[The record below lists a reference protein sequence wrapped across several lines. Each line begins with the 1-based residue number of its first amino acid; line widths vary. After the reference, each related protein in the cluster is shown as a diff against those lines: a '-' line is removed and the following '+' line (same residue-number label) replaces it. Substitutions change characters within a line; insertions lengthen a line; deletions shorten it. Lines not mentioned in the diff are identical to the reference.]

1 MAHRAILRLME
12 AQFYIQKT
20 LRERLDELKL
30 KNSSFS
36 LRAFARLL
44 DISPASLSEFL
55 NGKRVLSD
63 KMIKKIAVKLSL
75 SPSEYSDLNNKINS
89 DKTTDIKSNLVVKD
103 KVQLQNDQYFLVA
116 DWHYYSILCLVETV
130 DFVKDYEWIAKRL
143 DTSATKIKEC
153 FERLLRLGYLEFDQ
167 LGNLHYKD
175 VELQTS
181 EDIPNTSLK
190 RRHKENF
197 EAATEQLYID
207 DVAKRDYSFMTL
219 SIDPNQ
225 LPEVKRK
232 IRKFQDELESFLDKG
247 SKKEVYE
254 FCFQVFPRTNK
265 ITKDINETSH

>member
-1 MAHRAILRLME
+1 ME
-12 AQFYIQKT
+12 AQQLIQKT

-44 DISPASLSEFL
+44 EISPASLSEFL
-55 NGKRVLSD
+55 NGKRVLSE
-63 KMIKKIAVKLSL
+63 KMIKKIALKLSL
-75 SPSEYSDLNNKINS
+75 SPSEYTELTNKINN
-89 DKTTDIKSNLVVKD
+89 DKNKTSNTEQSLNLKD

-116 DWHYYSILCLVETV
+116 DWHYYSILCLVETEN
-130 DFVKDYEWIAKRL
+130 FVKDYEWIAKRL
-143 DTSATKIKEC
+143 NTSASKVKEC
-153 FERLLRLGYLEFDQ
+153 FERLLRLGYLEFDK

-175 VELQTS
+175 VEIQTS

-207 DVAKRDYSFMTL
+207 DVTKRDYSFMTL

-225 LPEVKRK
+225 LPEVKRR
-232 IRKFQDELESFLDKG
+232 IRKFQDELESFLEKG

-265 ITKDINETSH
+265 INKDKNETSH

>member
-1 MAHRAILRLME
+1 ME
-12 AQFYIQKT
+12 AQQLIQKT

-44 DISPASLSEFL
+44 EISPASLSEFL
-55 NGKRVLSD
+55 NGKRVLSE
-63 KMIKKIAVKLSL
+63 KMIKKIALKLSL
-75 SPSEYSDLNNKINS
+75 SPSEYTDLTNKINN
-89 DKTTDIKSNLVVKD
+89 DKNRTSKTEISLNLKD

-116 DWHYYSILCLVETV
+116 DWHYYSILCLVET
-130 DFVKDYEWIAKRL
+130 DNFVKDYEWIASRL
-143 DTSATKIKEC
+143 NTSASKVKEC
-153 FERLLRLGYLEFDQ
+153 FERLLRLGYLEFDH

-219 SIDPNQ
+219 SIDPSQ
-225 LPEVKRK
+225 LPEVKKR
-232 IRKFQDELESFLDKG
+232 IRKFQDELESFLEKG
-247 SKKEVYE
+247 AKKEVYE
-254 FCFQVFPRTNK
+254 FCFQVFPRSNK
-265 ITKDINETSH
+265 INKDKNETSH